1 MHAMDADI
9 NILIENSVFCVVLSA
24 IQKEAD
30 LVEAVQDKKR
40 HWKNALPGGDYVNE
54 LLNSDHP
61 DRIQAVLRMQLDTFY
76 ALRD

>member
-1 MHAMDADI
+1 MDVDI
-9 NILIENSVFCVVLSA
+9 NILIENTVFCIVLA
-24 IQKEAD
+24 TIQKEAD

-40 HWKNALPGGDYVNE
+40 RWKNALPGSEYVDE

-61 DRIQAVLRMQLDTFY
+61 NCIYAVLRMQLDTFY